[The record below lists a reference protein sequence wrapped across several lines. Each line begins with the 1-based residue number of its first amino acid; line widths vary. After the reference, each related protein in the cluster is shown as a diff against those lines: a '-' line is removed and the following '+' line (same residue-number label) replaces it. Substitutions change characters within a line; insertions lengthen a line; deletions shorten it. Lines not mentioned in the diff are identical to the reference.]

1 MNTADN
7 ESVIRRLYEISAEYS
22 AGFSAQIQAML
33 QVGLERFGLDIGI
46 LSRIRGDRFEL
57 LHVRGNPDFNLKQG
71 TILPLG
77 ETYGKVCLS
86 AGAPIG
92 MSDLSAEGYREDP
105 AYDRWGLEAY
115 LGVPVTVDGEIY
127 GTLSFSSPNARP
139 VPFTRS
145 DLDILGLMASWLGS
159 EISRREK
166 EEALRKA
173 EESFR
178 KGIEASPAGMIMVDQ
193 RGAITYANRQALAMF
208 DYDFAELL
216 GTSIEVLV
224 QDSVRGEHVRRR
236 EDYMEAAAAR
246 EMGKGRHLDGRRKDG
261 MVFPVEVGL
270 NPLDTPYGT
279 YILCTVLDLTERRK
293 FEEQILEKTRKLQE
307 TNRALAEQAL
317 RDSLTGLANRRGLFA
332 QTESILR
339 LARRGNHP
347 TSLLMLDVDH
357 FKEFNDAH
365 GHLAGDEALKA
376 VAGVLGEAA
385 RRSDVVA
392 RYGGEEFVILLP
404 ETGAAGARD
413 VAERIR
419 TRVAALGG
427 LPRPLTASIGVAT
440 LGTGFPDEDDVRGK
454 TDLLLHMADEA
465 LYLAKENGR
474 NRVETAPE
482 EQKDPEDGVPWPNPR

>member
-1 MNTADN
+1 VNIADN

-22 AGFSAQIQAML
+22 GGFPAQVQAML

-46 LSRIRGDRFEL
+46 LSRIRGEKFEL
-57 LHVRGNPDFNLKQG
+57 LHVRGNSRFNLKQG
-71 TILPLG
+71 AVLPLG
-77 ETYGKVCLS
+77 ETYGKVCLA

-105 AYDRWGLEAY
+105 AYGRWGVEAY
-115 LGVPVTVDGEIY
+115 IGVPVTVDGEIY
-127 GTLSFSSPNARP
+127 GTLSFSSPNPRP

-193 RGAITYANRQALAMF
+193 RGAITYANKQALVMF
-208 DYDFAELL
+208 CYEFNELL

-224 QDSVRGEHVRRR
+224 QESVRGEHVRLR
-236 EDYMEAAAAR
+236 EDYLEAATAR

-261 MVFPVEVGL
+261 KVFPVEVGL
-270 NPLDTPYGT
+270 NPLETPYGT
-279 YILCTVLDLTERRK
+279 YILCTVLDLTERRE

-307 TNRALAEQAL
+307 SNRALAEQAL

-332 QTESILR
+332 QMESILR

-357 FKEFNDAH
+357 FKDFNDAH

-376 VAGVLGEAA
+376 VAGALEEAA

-392 RYGGEEFVILLP
+392 RYGGEEFVVLLP
-404 ETGAAGARD
+404 ETGAEGARD

-419 TRVAALGG
+419 ARVASLRG
-427 LPRPLTASIGVAT
+427 LPSPLTASIGVAT
-440 LGTGFPDEDDVRGK
+440 LAAGSTGDDDVREMI
-454 TDLLLHMADEA
+454 DLLLHEADEG
-465 LYLAKENGR
+465 LYLAKEKGR
-474 NRVETAPE
+474 NRVEAAPGDQGGPAIE
-482 EQKDPEDGVPWPNPR
+482 APLP

>member
-1 MNTADN
+1 MADN

-22 AGFSAQIQAML
+22 GGFSAQVQAML

-57 LHVRGNPDFNLKQG
+57 LHVRGNSGFGLEQG
-71 TILPLG
+71 EVLPLR
-77 ETYGKVCLS
+77 ETYGKVCLE
-86 AGAPIG
+86 AGGPIG
-92 MSDLSAEGYREDP
+92 MSDLSAEGYRDDP
-105 AYDRWGLEAY
+105 AYGRWGLEAY
-115 LGVPVTVDGEIY
+115 LGVPVAVDGETY
-127 GTLSFSSPNARP
+127 GTLSFSSPTPRP
-139 VPFTRS
+139 TPFTRS

-193 RGAITYANRQALAMF
+193 RGGITYANRQALAMF
-208 DYDFAELL
+208 GFEFTELL
-216 GTSIEVLV
+216 GTSIEMLV
-224 QDSVRGEHVRRR
+224 QDAARGEHVRLR
-236 EDYMEAAAAR
+236 EEYLEAPTAR
-246 EMGKGRHLDGRRKDG
+246 EMGRGRHLQGRRKDG

-279 YILCTVLDLTERRK
+279 FILCTVLDLTERRK
-293 FEEQILEKTRKLQE
+293 YEEQILDQTRKLQE
-307 TNRALAEQAL
+307 SNLALAEQAI

-332 QTESILR
+332 QMESILR

-357 FKEFNDAH
+357 FKEFNDAY
-365 GHLAGDEALKA
+365 GHLAGDKALKA

-404 ETGAAGARD
+404 ETGAEGALD
-413 VAERIR
+413 VAERVR
-419 TRVAALGG
+419 ARVAAVGG
-427 LPRPLTASIGVAT
+427 LPRPLTASIGLAS
-440 LGTGFPDEDDVRGK
+440 LRAGAPGDDDIREMI
-454 TDLLLHMADEA
+454 DLLLHQADEA
-465 LYLAKENGR
+465 LYLAKEKGR
-474 NRVETAPE
+474 NRVESAPGGLG
-482 EQKDPEDGVPWPNPR
+482 DPAGGAPLSCES